1 MTIKVPSDRRFRR
14 IQQPKRARRR
24 SSFRSNWVRGL
35 WKVLSTLLLIY
46 VAYVGVQILSRS
58 SIFKINEVVLL
69 GNKRLSSGEI
79 MILLEDLKG
88 ESLPFVDLGMWRQ
101 RLEASTWLESVVIRR
116 VLPSTI
122 EVTVTERVPMGV
134 GRIDGALYLVDRSGT
149 VIDEFGP
156 HYSDLDLPVIDGL
169 VHGSSATG
177 IAVDV
182 WRADLAARLLDQL
195 RYQRSDLAKLVSQ
208 IDVSDRDNAVVILE
222 GEQARVHVGSNN
234 FAERLQSFLELV
246 PTLRE
251 RVPRMDYVD
260 LRLDGRMYVRPA
272 ENTVFG
278 KGLQTSLNEQSIR
291 RGILGVG
298 ESQAEK

>member
-14 IQQPKRARRR
+14 IQRPKRARRR
-24 SSFRSNWVRGL
+24 SSLRLYWMRGL
-35 WKVLSTLLLIY
+35 WKVSSTLLLIY

-88 ESLPFVDLGMWRQ
+88 ESLPFVDLSVWRQ
-101 RLEASTWLESVVIRR
+101 RLETSAWLESAVIRR

-134 GRIDGALYLVDRSGT
+134 GRIDGALYLVDRFGT

-156 HYSDLDLPVIDGL
+156 NYSDLDLPVIDGL
-169 VHGSSATG
+169 VHGSGTTG
-177 IAVDV
+177 IAIDTF
-182 WRADLAARLLDQL
+182 RADLAARLLDQL

-208 IDVSDRDNAVVILE
+208 IDVSDRDDAVVILE
-222 GEQARVHVGSNN
+222 GEQARVHVGSNR

-251 RVPRMDYVD
+251 RVPKMDYVD
-260 LRLDGRMYVRPA
+260 LRLDDRMYVRPA
-272 ENTVFG
+272 ENTVIDRD
-278 KGLQTSLNEQSIR
+278 LQTSLNEQGVH

-298 ESQAEK
+298 ESQAER

>member
-24 SSFRSNWVRGL
+24 SSLRSNWVRGL

-88 ESLPFVDLGMWRQ
+88 ESLPFVDLGVWRQ
-101 RLEASTWLESVVIRR
+101 RLETSAWLESAVIRR
-116 VLPSTI
+116 VLPSTV

-134 GRIDGALYLVDRSGT
+134 GRINGALYLVDRSGT

-156 HYSDLDLPVIDGL
+156 HYFDLDLPVIDGL
-169 VHGSSATG
+169 VHGSSTEG
-177 IAVDV
+177 IAVDIL
-182 WRADLAARLLDQL
+182 RADLAARLLDQL
-195 RYQRSDLAKLVSQ
+195 RYKRSDLAKLVSQ
-208 IDVSDRDNAVVILE
+208 IDVSDRDDAVVILE
-222 GEQARVHVGSNN
+222 GEQARVHVGSNR

-251 RVPRMDYVD
+251 RVPQMDYVD

-272 ENTVFG
+272 ENTVVDQ
-278 KGLQTSLNEQSIR
+278 GLQTSLNEQGVH

-298 ESQAEK
+298 ESQVER

>member
-24 SSFRSNWVRGL
+24 SSLRSNWMRGL
-35 WKVLSTLLLIY
+35 WKVLSALLLIY
-46 VAYVGVQILSRS
+46 VAYVGVQVLSRS

-88 ESLPFVDLGMWRQ
+88 ESLPFVDLGVWRQ
-101 RLEASTWLESVVIRR
+101 RLEASAWLESAVIRR
-116 VLPSTI
+116 VLPSTV

-134 GRIDGALYLVDRSGT
+134 GRINGALYLIDRSGT

-169 VHGSSATG
+169 VHDSSTEG
-177 IAVDV
+177 IAVDIL
-182 WRADLAARLLDQL
+182 RADLAARLLDQL
-195 RYQRSDLAKLVSQ
+195 RYQRSDLEKLVSQ
-208 IDVSDRDNAVVILE
+208 IDVSDRDDAVVILE
-222 GEQARVHVGSNN
+222 GEQARVHVGSNR

-251 RVPRMDYVD
+251 RVPQMDYVD

-272 ENTVFG
+272 ENTVVDQ
-278 KGLQTSLNEQSIR
+278 GLQTSLNEQGVH

-298 ESQAEK
+298 ESQAER

>member
-24 SSFRSNWVRGL
+24 SSLRSNWMRGL

-88 ESLPFVDLGMWRQ
+88 ESLPFIDLSVWRQ
-101 RLEASTWLESVVIRR
+101 RLETSTWLESAVIRR
-116 VLPSTI
+116 VLPSTV

-134 GRIDGALYLVDRSGT
+134 GRINGALYLVDRSGT

-169 VHGSSATG
+169 VHGSSTEG
-177 IAVDV
+177 IAVDIL
-182 WRADLAARLLDQL
+182 RADLAARLLDQL
-195 RYQRSDLAKLVSQ
+195 RYQRSDLEKLVSQ
-208 IDVSDRDNAVVILE
+208 IDVSDRDDAVVILE
-222 GEQARVHVGSNN
+222 GEQARVHVGSNR
-234 FAERLQSFLELV
+234 FVERLQSFLELV

-251 RVPRMDYVD
+251 RVPQMDYVD

-272 ENTVFG
+272 ENTVVDQ
-278 KGLQTSLNEQSIR
+278 GLQTSLNEQGVH

-298 ESQAEK
+298 ESQAER